1 MARNW
6 RYDGEYST
14 FNQAYRLY
22 TLALANSADIASM
35 NRLREMSTSMVSNAA
50 RTRLAAA
57 YALAGQKKVAETL
70 FSKVKLDAQEDDYHN
85 YGSPL
90 RNQAMGLETALL
102 LGKAELAAD
111 LALEISDKL
120 SSNEWLSTQTTA
132 YSLYAMARY
141 VAKNKTGKNWT
152 LNYQLGKES
161 ATLSN
166 SPSGY
171 ASKVLS
177 ASVGN
182 HKIALQN
189 KSGVT
194 LYARVVSS
202 GIPPVGKELV
212 QENGLKISTSY
223 TSKNG
228 TPSVALLPQGTN
240 FTCTIS
246 VTNTTQSRV
255 TNVALTQFVPSGWEI
270 INTRYTDYNTDSS
283 RWDYAD
289 IRDDRAYIYF
299 DLSAGETKTFTL
311 KLNASYKGQY
321 YLPGTHAEA
330 MYNIKYNTRNA
341 GEWIKVE

>member
-1 MARNW
+1 MWSR
-6 RYDGEYST
+6 DS
-14 FNQAYRLY
+14 
-22 TLALANSADIASM
+22 
-35 NRLREMSTSMVSNAA
+35 
-50 RTRLAAA
+50 
-57 YALAGQKKVAETL
+57 
-70 FSKVKLDAQEDDYHN
+70 
-85 YGSPL
+85 
-90 RNQAMGLETALL
+90 
-102 LGKAELAAD
+102 
-111 LALEISDKL
+111 
-120 SSNEWLSTQTTA
+120 
-132 YSLYAMARY
+132 
-141 VAKNKTGKNWT
+141 
-152 LNYQLGKES
+152 
-161 ATLSN
+161 
-166 SPSGY
+166 
-171 ASKVLS
+171 
-177 ASVGN
+177 
-182 HKIALQN
+182 
-189 KSGVT
+189 
-194 LYARVVSS
+194 YARVVTS

-228 TPSVALLPQGTN
+228 TPPVASLPQGTN

-299 DLSAGETKTFTL
+299 DLSTGETKTFTL

-341 GEWIKVE
+341 GEWIRVE